1 MKPQT
6 SRDTC
11 AIAAWESQRNTTTI
25 QDWYVHLKLHL
36 ILGLKP
42 GQNPDWDSNP
52 VSQNSNPVKTLI
64 GTWTHVTR
72 TETQPIL
79 IGTWTHSLLIK
90 ITHLVSGHTEAQVLC
105 VSAQKEFSERQS
117 DRQEV
122 DLLIK
127 DACGRCKWAVEGAL
141 PWGLSGLQFYN
152 QSREGRKDHLLWVYF
167 RLTSLAPL
175 SYQAGE
181 YLTLRGQ
188 TKLCYCS
195 VSKFCLNLHNPMDC
209 SVPDFPVPH
218 WN

>member
-105 VSAQKEFSERQS
+105 VSEQKEFSKRQR
-117 DRQEV
+117 DRKEM
-122 DLLIK
+122 DLFTEK
-127 DACGRCKWAVEGAL
+127 HNPHSE
-141 PWGLSGLQFYN
+141 WGLFQ
-152 QSREGRKDHLLWVYF
+152 KV
-167 RLTSLAPL
+167 
-175 SYQAGE
+175 
-181 YLTLRGQ
+181 RG
-188 TKLCYCS
+188 
-195 VSKFCLNLHNPMDC
+195 SKTWHG
-209 SVPDFPVPH
+209 
-218 WN
+218 